1 MTPEQIKTI
10 CDCINHVS
18 DNIGITLTFCIIA
31 YSICK
36 MFGGGFEK

>member
-10 CDCINHVS
+10 CDCISHVT
-18 DNIGITLTFCIIA
+18 DNIGIILIINIIV
-31 YSICK
+31 YSVCK